1 MTTTTTTFKNG
12 PLKTLISAR
21 VRLSDDERRDLKASY
36 RSKREQ
42 QLPTSEPVMR
52 GSSISVA
59 TAFGGKTELDKTL
72 GLDSFLMSDVLNSR
86 DSLSLPAVLQLQQ
99 TLEVPVICKKEF
111 LESCEHYWDYL
122 TESVRT

>member
-1 MTTTTTTFKNG
+1 MTTTTFKNG

-36 RSKREQ
+36 RIKREA
-42 QLPTSEPVMR
+42 QLPQTGPVMR
-52 GSSISVA
+52 GSSVTVS
-59 TAFGGKTELDKTL
+59 TAFGGKTELDQKL

-99 TLEVPVICKKEF
+99 TLEVPIISKKDF
-111 LESCEHYWDYL
+111 IQSCNEYWDYL
-122 TESVRT
+122 NSTVKI